1 MRQETLAETLR
12 ALGGTSMMQNK
23 LDTLNA
29 EIESSEVVY
38 AMDYED
44 DARLVR
50 LERKVDALIK
60 YLLENNL

>member
-1 MRQETLAETLR
+1 
-12 ALGGTSMMQNK
+12 MMQNK

-44 DARLVR
+44 DARVSR
-50 LERKVDALIK
+50 LERKIDALIK